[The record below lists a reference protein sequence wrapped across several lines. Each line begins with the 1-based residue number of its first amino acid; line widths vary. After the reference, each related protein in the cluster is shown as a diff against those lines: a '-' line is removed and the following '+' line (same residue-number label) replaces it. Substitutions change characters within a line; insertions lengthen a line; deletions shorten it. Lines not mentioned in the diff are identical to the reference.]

1 MTDTY
6 RIVGLAGRGAVAT
19 SDGQPQSHEPFLADL
34 VLHADREIDLATA
47 ARAAAEALAQP
58 HATLLPRAEGVA
70 QAVRDAVD
78 VTSVEVTLHR
88 PEVGL
93 GVPVLD
99 VELTIVRPRAVP
111 AGSGAGAPV
120 DADVFAQAVPAPG
133 PAVDDAQPFEPAAE
147 DPSDADHTARH
158 ASRAGGPFDDVLT
171 GRGVAAP
178 HASGT
183 LAGITGG
190 ALAAGGLG
198 AVGGAAAGGAA
209 SSPAA
214 PGASGVLGAP
224 SAVDLEPDPSATT
237 VRTPHPAV
245 GDDVDGDDAD
255 RDDTDPDDD
264 VRATAA
270 EAGLA
275 PDPDAEHVFQA
286 PTAIEPEV
294 EPESDSDSDSGLEF
308 DLAEHDDVEPA
319 PASAVAEPVPDPS
332 AATALAAAVEEDDAV
347 ARTSVG
353 WGGPGDDAHA
363 TTLPPTAMQA
373 RRPSA
378 DAPLPALVVLSGRG
392 ASAQNELAGA
402 VRAIGTAAGLDVT
415 GVSPLARTTTGAG
428 DLHTAVVAVRT
439 TLGPGDLAQALSAV
453 SSSRPSIEA
462 EILAVGDLV
471 GVHDDVELP
480 LPGVA
485 ASATVLVPW
494 AHLDPQAILPGLG
507 GGPVV
512 VLAETAP
519 DRESVRWLA
528 LDWLE

>member
-6 RIVGLAGRGAVAT
+6 RIVGLAGRGAVAA

-47 ARAAAEALAQP
+47 ARAAAEALARP
-58 HATLLPRAEGVA
+58 HTTLLPRAEGVA

-78 VTSVEVTLHR
+78 VVSVEVTLHR

-99 VELTIVRPRAVP
+99 VELSIVRPRVAARS
-111 AGSGAGAPV
+111 AGAGAGAGAGAPA
-120 DADVFAQAVPAPG
+120 DAAVFAEASLSTDAG
-133 PAVDDAQPFEPAAE
+133 DAGAGADDG
-147 DPSDADHTARH
+147 DHTARH
-158 ASRAGGPFDDVLT
+158 ATRAGGPFDDVLS
-171 GRGVAAP
+171 GRGAVAP
-178 HASGT
+178 PASVT

-190 ALAAGGLG
+190 ALAAGVPRV
-198 AVGGAAAGGAA
+198 AGGAAAGSAA
-209 SSPAA
+209 AGSAA
-214 PGASGVLGAP
+214 TPVR
-224 SAVDLEPDPSATT
+224 DLEPDPSATT
-237 VRTPHPAV
+237 VRTAHPAV
-245 GDDVDGDDAD
+245 ADGLDDRVSEPSETLTDETADETAADGDE
-255 RDDTDPDDD
+255 D
-264 VRATAA
+264 VRAAA
-270 EAGLA
+270 AAAGLA
-275 PDPDAEHVFQA
+275 PAPHADHVFQA
-286 PTAIEPEV
+286 PPVIEPDVEAEV
-294 EPESDSDSDSGLEF
+294 E
-308 DLAEHDDVEPA
+308 AEAEAEDIAPKGVEPGYVEPDDVEP
-319 PASAVAEPVPDPS
+319 V
-332 AATALAAAVEEDDAV
+332 LAAAEGEAVPPTDLPDA
-347 ARTSVG
+347 TPSTD
-353 WGGPGDDAHA
+353 GPGDETAVA
-363 TTLPPTAMQA
+363 TLPPTAMQP
-373 RRPSA
+373 RRPSV
-378 DAPLPALVVLSGRG
+378 DAPMPALVVLSGRG

-415 GVSPLARTTTGAG
+415 GVSPLARTTTGGG

-439 TLGPGDLAQALSAV
+439 TLGPGDLASALTAV
-453 SSSRPSIEA
+453 SASRPSVEA
-462 EILAVGDLV
+462 EILVVGDLV
-471 GVHDDVELP
+471 GLHDDVELP

>member
-99 VELTIVRPRAVP
+99 VELTIVRPRVVP
-111 AGSGAGAPV
+111 AGPGPGPGAGAGVPV
-120 DADVFAQAVPAPG
+120 DADVFAQAVPAAG
-133 PAVDDAQPFEPAAE
+133 PAVDDPQPFEPAAE

-198 AVGGAAAGGAA
+198 VAGPTSGTAAPAASGDLGAA
-209 SSPAA
+209 SAA
-214 PGASGVLGAP
+214 
-224 SAVDLEPDPSATT
+224 DLEPDPSATT

-245 GDDVDGDDAD
+245 VDDVDGDDTD
-255 RDDTDPDDD
+255 RDDDD

-275 PDPDAEHVFQA
+275 PDPHAEHVFQA
-286 PTAIEPEV
+286 PAEVEPEV
-294 EPESDSDSDSGLEF
+294 EP
-308 DLAEHDDVEPA
+308 DLTQDHAEGDDVEA
-319 PASAVAEPVPDPS
+319 TPASAEGDAGVDAS
-332 AATALAAAVEEDDAV
+332 AGTALAAAVEEDDAV

-353 WGGPGDDAHA
+353 RGAPEDGTHV
-363 TTLPPTAMQA
+363 TTVPPTAVQP

-439 TLGPGDLAQALSAV
+439 TLGPGDLVQALSAV